1 MIMHTAEE
9 LLKLQPVVM
18 KQLQT
23 IFKKNRVGHAYIFEG
38 GKGTGTEEVML
49 FFVQLL
55 LCENPQNNVPCET
68 CRSCQ
73 RIKSGNHPNFHQV
86 YPEGQFIKVD
96 AIEELLNE
104 MSKTGLEAGR
114 KVYVIHSAERLNVK
128 SANKLLKFLEEP
140 EGIVTAIFVTQNI
153 NAIISTIR
161 SRCQH
166 IKFQEIPRDTMIKK
180 LVAEGITMSMA
191 ATVSMVTSNLEEA
204 FSLAKDD
211 AFAQARKTV
220 LKLVEVTFRNVH
232 ESMLVVHEDWLPLFK
247 EKEQIELALD
257 LMLFAFRDIVAIK
270 ANPEAMCTYPDLL
283 STWKE
288 AALHTTFGQLSSQLQ
303 AILKARKQLLSN
315 MNKTLMMEQLMLNLQ
330 EGKSFV

>member
-166 IKFQEIPRDTMIKK
+166 IKFQEIPRDAMIKK

-288 AALHTTFGQLSSQLQ
+288 AALHTTFDKLSSQLQ

>member
-1 MIMHTAEE
+1 MMHTAEE
-9 LLKLQPVVM
+9 LRNLQPVVM
-18 KQLQT
+18 KQLQI
-23 IFKKNRVGHAYIFEG
+23 IFEKSRVGHAYIFEG
-38 GKGTGTEEVML
+38 GKGTGTEEIML
-49 FFVQLL
+49 FFVRLL
-55 LCENPQNNVPCET
+55 LCENPQDNVPCET

-96 AIEELLNE
+96 AIEDLLNE

-140 EGIVTAIFVTQNI
+140 EGIVTALFVTQNI
-153 NAIISTIR
+153 NAIIPTIR

-166 IKFQEIPRDTMIKK
+166 IKFQEIPRNAMMRE
-180 LVAEGITMSMA
+180 LVADGITQSMA
-191 ATVSMVTSNLEEA
+191 ATVSMVTSDLEEA
-204 FSLAKDD
+204 FSLSKDD

-220 LKLVEVTFRNVH
+220 LKLVEANFRNVH
-232 ESMLVVHEDWLPLFK
+232 EAMLVVHEDWLPLFK

-288 AALHTTFGQLSSQLQ
+288 AALHTSFDKLSSQLQ
-303 AILKARKQLLSN
+303 AILIARKQLQSN

>member
-1 MIMHTAEE
+1 MMHTAEE

-18 KQLQT
+18 KQLQI
-23 IFKKNRVGHAYIFEG
+23 IFEKNRVGHAYIFEG
-38 GKGTGTEEVML
+38 GKGTGTEEMML
-49 FFVQLL
+49 YFVRLL

-68 CRSCQ
+68 CRSCH

-96 AIEELLNE
+96 AIENLLNE

-140 EGIVTAIFVTQNI
+140 EGVVTAIFVTQNI
-153 NAIISTIR
+153 NAIIPTIR

-166 IKFQEIPRDTMIKK
+166 IKFQEIPRDAMMKE
-180 LVAEGITMSMA
+180 LVAEGITQSMA
-191 ATVSMVTSNLEEA
+191 ATVSMVTSDLEEA
-204 FSLAKDD
+204 FSIVKDE

-220 LKLVEVTFRNVH
+220 LKLVEATFKNVH
-232 ESMLVVHEDWLPLFK
+232 EAMLVVHEDWLPLFK

-257 LMLFAFRDIVAIK
+257 LMLFAFRDIVSIK

-288 AALHTTFGQLSSQLQ
+288 AALHTTFDKLSSQLQ
-303 AILKARKQLLSN
+303 AILNARKQLQSN

-330 EGKSFV
+330 EGRSFV